1 MAVDLKK
8 FQKTLQYQSTAPAQ
22 RLMADLEEIAK
33 LDQVAERN
41 KARQTKIL
49 IGACITLF
57 ASIFLCIFL
66 PPLGFL
72 LLFGSIF
79 TVIYAGIRLSQLNRI
94 DLANYRYGLV
104 QKLLTMLGRDLPDNA
119 SLSLK
124 LVLDKPTHK
133 RKKQSTVPHPSRQGW
148 KIDQFHDPWLTLR
161 GRLLDGTRFLITAT
175 ELYQTAY
182 GWKRGRS
189 GKNKYKTK
197 SKPKGSELGVTLIY
211 SRRKYGAIQVLEK
224 DAMGA
229 IQLPDGVRLKQWKMT
244 GKALRLGV
252 KTLPDPTANDR
263 SLYQTITLMFLSLY
277 QILNLARA
285 LSKKK

>member
-1 MAVDLKK
+1 
-8 FQKTLQYQSTAPAQ
+8 
-22 RLMADLEEIAK
+22 MADLEEIAQ
-33 LDQVAERN
+33 LDQVAEQK

-49 IGACITLF
+49 IGAFITLF

-72 LLFGSIF
+72 LLAGSIL
-79 TVIYAGIRLSQLNRI
+79 TAIYAGIRVAQLNRI
-94 DLANYRYGLV
+94 DLANDRYGLV
-104 QKLLTMLGRDLPDNA
+104 QKLLTMLSRDLPDNT

-124 LVLDKPTHK
+124 LVLDKPTDK
-133 RKKQSTVPHPSRQGW
+133 RKKRGTVPHPNRKGW
-148 KIDQFHDPWLTLR
+148 KIDQFRDPWLTLR

-197 SKPKGSELGVTLIY
+197 SKPKGAELGVTLIY
-211 SRRKYGAIQVLEK
+211 PRRKYGAIQVLEK

-252 KTLPDPTANDR
+252 KTLPDPTASDR
-263 SLYQTITLMFLSLY
+263 RLYQTFTMMFLSLY